1 MFKQKDIKIVQ
12 QAISY
17 YDNNERNN
25 AIQEMKK
32 IPFFKTEI
40 SWFIMSII
48 EDLDYKDKGIEHN
61 RTREYLVQALNWVKS
76 HQKGGITNESD
87 SI

>member
-1 MFKQKDIKIVQ
+1 MNFSKQDIETIEKAIV
-12 QAISY
+12 Y

-32 IPFFKTEI
+32 IPFFKIEI
-40 SWFIMSII
+40 NWFIMSII

-61 RTREYLVQALNWVKS
+61 RAREYLVQALNWVKT
-76 HQKGGITNESD
+76 HQKGE
-87 SI
+87 

>member
-1 MFKQKDIKIVQ
+1 MFTQSEIKIVEN
-12 QAISY
+12 AITFY
-17 YDNNERNN
+17 TNNERNN

-40 SWFIMSII
+40 NWFIISII

-61 RTREYLVQALNWVKS
+61 RAREYLVQALNWVKT
-76 HQKGGITNESD
+76 HQNGG
-87 SI
+87 